1 VVDEVSAEA
10 KGEQK
15 EALERL
21 AKEVERMK
29 TFLELQAIKAARA
42 RKPVINTAQIA
53 YITHETDKGTVVT
66 IYFARGEK
74 IELYG
79 QPGER
84 FSEAAQTN
92 TLR

>member
-1 VVDEVSAEA
+1 VVDSVPAEA

-21 AKEVERMK
+21 AKEVERLK
-29 TFLELQAIKAARA
+29 TFMELQAIKAARTK
-42 RKPVINTAQIA
+42 KPVINTAQIA
-53 YITHETDKGTVVT
+53 YITHETDKGIVVT

-84 FSEAAQTN
+84 FVEAAQTS